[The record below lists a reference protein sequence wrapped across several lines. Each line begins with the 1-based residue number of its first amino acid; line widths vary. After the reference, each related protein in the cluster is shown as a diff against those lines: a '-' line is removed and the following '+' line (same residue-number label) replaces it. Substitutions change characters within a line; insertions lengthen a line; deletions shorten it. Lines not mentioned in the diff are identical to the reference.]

1 MIIPAQTE
9 LRNPVEFPPLEQL
22 LAEMPPGW
30 RLSPVSGGDSY
41 RVERLF
47 VSQAERIAA
56 LVGECTLDAEIDA
69 TTEHAWLVVMGQ
81 LAQALGLVKELEAV
95 PIDQKQGPKCPPQT
109 KLIELLVGILGGI
122 EYLQDLN
129 REAHPIVKDATIAQ
143 AWGQAIFAHYSGVSR
158 TLEAADEGTLAAV
171 IEVLR
176 QVSQPFIQE
185 AVMETIRKQGYLTAD
200 VDLTGREVSPT
211 STDYK
216 DATFGWMADDV
227 HKGYQAAIL
236 SLVCERWQRLL
247 LALQRYTGRTHSAE
261 CLQGM
266 VRELE
271 QVLGMRPQRR
281 VALVQRQRQALLS
294 RIRQAQDHL
303 EHNQRKEQAFRTI
316 IVQSRSEAKALQAE
330 VVRLENE
337 YQAQERAEKPHSQ
350 LAKLRH
356 KLAAAQKRE
365 LRAWCTVKKVQTIRA
380 NQEDEM
386 YTLQEQQTR
395 LDEWLAELEADNRAN
410 PNPIPFVLRIDA
422 GFSTGPNLAWLIEMG
437 YIVLTKAHH
446 ASISHSLQQR
456 LIEPVRWTRVGRN
469 AEALNMGDYYQH
481 DCPYP
486 LQAMLIRYHLPT
498 ELRHTTLFYYADT
511 PAPALPQWFRRYNA
525 RQTIEAG
532 IKEEKAVFTLKRH
545 LVRSPIGMQLQEQFA
560 LFAANFVRW
569 AAAWAKDA
577 LRQTNHRFE
586 TALAQ
591 VKTLVRIV
599 SHTPARWVRN
609 TLGNTLVFDPDGP
622 FKDTILCFSGQ
633 IAVQLTLPMFRF
645 RIP

>member
-1 MIIPAQTE
+1 
-9 LRNPVEFPPLEQL
+9 
-22 LAEMPPGW
+22 
-30 RLSPVSGGDSY
+30 
-41 RVERLF
+41 
-47 VSQAERIAA
+47 
-56 LVGECTLDAEIDA
+56 
-69 TTEHAWLVVMGQ
+69 
-81 LAQALGLVKELEAV
+81 
-95 PIDQKQGPKCPPQT
+95 
-109 KLIELLVGILGGI
+109 
-122 EYLQDLN
+122 
-129 REAHPIVKDATIAQ
+129 
-143 AWGQAIFAHYSGVSR
+143 
-158 TLEAADEGTLAAV
+158 
-171 IEVLR
+171 
-176 QVSQPFIQE
+176 
-185 AVMETIRKQGYLTAD
+185 
-200 VDLTGREVSPT
+200 
-211 STDYK
+211 
-216 DATFGWMADDV
+216 
-227 HKGYQAAIL
+227 
-236 SLVCERWQRLL
+236 
-247 LALQRYTGRTHSAE
+247 
-261 CLQGM
+261 
-266 VRELE
+266 
-271 QVLGMRPQRR
+271 
-281 VALVQRQRQALLS
+281 
-294 RIRQAQDHL
+294 
-303 EHNQRKEQAFRTI
+303 
-316 IVQSRSEAKALQAE
+316 
-330 VVRLENE
+330 
-337 YQAQERAEKPHSQ
+337 
-350 LAKLRH
+350 
-356 KLAAAQKRE
+356 
-365 LRAWCTVKKVQTIRA
+365 
-380 NQEDEM
+380 M

-456 LIEPVRWTRVGRN
+456 LVEPVRWTRVGRN

-577 LRQTNHRFE
+577 LRHANHRFE

-609 TLGNTLVFDPDGP
+609 TLGNTLLFDPDGP

-645 RIP
+645 RTP